1 MIANIIIALIGISLL
16 ILVHEFGHF
25 ITARYFNIA
34 VHRFSIGFGPKLIG
48 WQDRQGTEFILC
60 PILLGGYVKFAEPSQ
75 VSPDQQDNCFTTKPL
90 RVRTAVVA
98 AGPLANLLLT
108 YLLFVFL
115 NLYGV
120 QGLKPIIGEVR
131 TPSPAASAGVR
142 TGDEITAIDNTE
154 IYTWQEAT
162 LNLVAN
168 LGRSQLPIELRGER
182 GALRPS
188 YIDLGDLSLGGL
200 EQQSLFDMVG
210 FTPLLPEVPAIIGT
224 VLPDS
229 PAAISGLQEG
239 DQVLSVN
246 NQPIENW
253 SQLTEQIVQSP
264 NRPLDLVIKRGDRE
278 VAIVLIP
285 QERSPQQ
292 GFAGIGAAQVDLGDE
307 HIRVHRYSITNVWQ
321 IAGQKT
327 FQSLTLVFN
336 SFVSLLSGD
345 LSIESLSG
353 PVSIVKYTSDSAR
366 SGIQDFVFLLSFIS
380 ISLFFFNLLPVPIL
394 DGGHLLLYLI
404 EAIKGSPISTRFQ
417 KYYLAIGTIFLL
429 SLFIFV
435 TFNDILRLL

>member
-1 MIANIIIALIGISLL
+1 MIANIIIALVGISLL

-48 WQDRQGTEFILC
+48 WKDRQGTEFILC
-60 PILLGGYVKFAEPSQ
+60 PILLGGYVKFAESSQ
-75 VSPDQQDNCFTTKPL
+75 VMPDQQDNCFAAKPL
-90 RVRTAVVA
+90 RVKTAVVI

-115 NLYGV
+115 NLYGI
-120 QGLKPIIGEVR
+120 QGLKPIIGEIK
-131 TPSPAASAGVR
+131 TPSPAASAGIR
-142 TGDEITAIDNTE
+142 TGDEITAIDNTKV
-154 IYTWQEAT
+154 YLWQEAT

-168 LGRSQLPIELRGER
+168 IGRSQLPIELKGER
-182 GALRPS
+182 GTLRSS
-188 YIDLGDLSLGGL
+188 YIDLGDLSLGEL
-200 EQQSLFDMVG
+200 EQQSLFDMIG
-210 FTPLLPEVPAIIGT
+210 FTPLLPKVAAIIGT

-229 PAAISGLQEG
+229 PAAISGLQKD

-246 NQPIENW
+246 NQPIEEW
-253 SQLTEQIVQSP
+253 AQLTKQIVQSP
-264 NRPLDLVIKRGDRE
+264 NRPLDLVIKRGDKE
-278 VAIVLIP
+278 MAILLIP
-285 QERSPQQ
+285 QEKNPQQ
-292 GFAGIGAAQVDLGDE
+292 GFAGIGAAQPYLGDE
-307 HIRVHRYSITNVWQ
+307 YTRIHRYSITNAWQ
-321 IAGQKT
+321 MAGQKT

-336 SFVSLLSGD
+336 SFLSLFSGD
-345 LSIESLSG
+345 LSIQSLSG
-353 PVSIVKYTSDSAR
+353 PISIVKYTSDSAR

-417 KYYLAIGTIFLL
+417 KYYLTIGTIFLL
-429 SLFIFV
+429 SLFILV